1 MEFSFCEFALLFARI
16 FGDRNMNNSEE
27 TNNEKELVEEQTI
40 ATDDNKSVSKGF
52 WSPAGVETQH
62 TKRTQRRH
70 FPEKMTSSIFFEA
83 PENTPNPEKTDFK
96 KRRVI
101 TNQ

>member
-1 MEFSFCEFALLFARI
+1 
-16 FGDRNMNNSEE
+16 MNNSEE
-27 TNNEKELVEEQTI
+27 TNNGKELVEKQTI
-40 ATDDNKSVSKGF
+40 ATGDSKSVYKGV

-83 PENTPNPEKTDFK
+83 PENTPINTEKTDFK
-96 KRRVI
+96 KRRGF